1 MFLMIKSFLGGYLIL
16 IPLLIMLYSRGAVA
30 TKRRCDSYFGP
41 SKNPER
47 NCEPEQPIHTSPS
60 VTKFST
66 LYKQLTTELIVDCS
80 SDGVRYSCAVDS
92 CKAKNKLWSS
102 FRFRNC
108 YMIVHGLVT
117 TFRKEEV
124 NPVQFHTLWWTVSE
138 LGPGLWRPPVVQLRL
153 RARLPHECFEAHR
166 HAVGRPEGERFCLEE
181 GIFNTTTN
189 SFERNLATCLFS
201 KTFRCAVP
209 AKRCLV
215 QHIFLSPSV
224 TDNRIVHVA
233 STQKCVTCSRC
244 H

>member
-47 NCEPEQPIHTSPS
+47 N
-60 VTKFST
+60 
-66 LYKQLTTELIVDCS
+66 YCS

-124 NPVQFHTLWWTVSE
+124 NPVQFHTLWWTVKVQDYGDRQWYSCGYE
-138 LGPGLWRPPVVQLRL
+138 LDYPMNALKPTCS
-153 RARLPHECFEAHR
+153 ECFE
-166 HAVGRPEGERFCLEE
+166 
-181 GIFNTTTN
+181 
-189 SFERNLATCLFS
+189 
-201 KTFRCAVP
+201 K
-209 AKRCLV
+209 
-215 QHIFLSPSV
+215 
-224 TDNRIVHVA
+224 
-233 STQKCVTCSRC
+233 
-244 H
+244 